1 MRNSF
6 AIIVCLAAVC
16 RGADSGT
23 AAAVEGGT
31 ASFVVNTTVPGI
43 SVKGKSSA
51 LEAHAVVQRV
61 PEGLLLEKVEASIA
75 VASIHTGMA
84 LRDEHMRRYIFT
96 APDGTTPDLKF
107 ETDAAT
113 CAVQGGR
120 SNEFS
125 CKVAGALTIRGVAQP
140 FAVPLKIRAEGAAFR
155 ATGESSVK
163 LSDYGIEQPSQF
175 VAGNVR
181 LAGGDHFADFLDVLA
196 ASCGAARMHKFPR
209 VFADA
214 ADSKGRFLL
223 GHDGLLAE
231 G

>member
-175 VAGNVR
+175 GVKTADEIQLHVEFSGKEGAAKIA
-181 LAGGDHFADFLDVLA
+181 AGG
-196 ASCGAARMHKFPR
+196 RP
-209 VFADA
+209 
-214 ADSKGRFLL
+214 
-223 GHDGLLAE
+223 
-231 G
+231 